1 MNPSSLADAL
11 PNIQWIGDAAL
22 SIAILAGVAAIFQW
36 IVPRIDAIAKLL
48 PDIHEIHKQGAQHI
62 ASLASSLSNQATSW
76 AVLAKTVS
84 SLHYTMLAGNK
95 KNVLL
100 IEDSIMDTKL
110 ITEILTPTIS
120 AHRMKLM
127 NVATLEESW
136 SYIPTARV
144 VILDISLPDCN
155 LEKAATMIQVCPCP
169 VVVLSNT
176 EYKHDELPGCY
187 AILQKNRPAD
197 HITSIIDEAIRST
210 GM

>member
-1 MNPSSLADAL
+1 MNPSSLANAILD
-11 PNIQWIGDAAL
+11 IQWIGDAAL

-48 PDIHEIHKQGAQHI
+48 PDIHEIHKQGARHI
-62 ASLASSLSNQATSW
+62 ASLTNSLSNQATSW

-84 SLHYTMLAGNK
+84 SLHYTMLAGTK

-110 ITEILTPTIS
+110 ITEILAPTIS
-120 AHRMKLM
+120 SHRMKLM

-176 EYKHDELPGCY
+176 NYTPDDLPGCH
-187 AILQKNRPAD
+187 AILSKNQPVEQIATC
-197 HITSIIDEAIRST
+197 IEQVIKST
-210 GM
+210 TI